1 MTDKL
6 DIVKL
11 IEKNPITRL
20 SKDYQS
26 KLITKVKSKFTEPEQ
41 QLFVASFY
49 CYLNHDYNN
58 EFIIDFDTIWKWVC
72 FTRKD
77 HAKRLLEKYFVLN
90 LDYKILLPL
99 KGEQNLKQD
108 KRGGN
113 NKETILL
120 TINTFKKFCLKADTK
135 KADEI
140 HNYYIKLE
148 EVLHDTMN
156 EETVELRKQLLIK
169 DEKIQQSKEKYKKI
183 EEKHKKIEEKF
194 KLDLKL
200 NKHKILI
207 EKTKC
212 KRCVYISEIEENKFI
227 KIGSTKETAERHTQ
241 LNRQYGNAMFLE
253 IFECDNFR
261 EVEESILTDSTIK
274 KYLHRQPING
284 HMPQEVVLL
293 NDEFNYNQ
301 LLSIVKHYVS
311 QIIFLTPSQLLEKQK
326 LDLEKQKLDL
336 EKQKLDYNIISNVL
350 NNELYIDKI
359 KEILEHNLPIL
370 LNKNI
375 TNEELQNNQSN
386 HKNTKNSIIQ
396 NNITI
401 IEPIHEPILE
411 SIHDPILEPIHD
423 PILEP
428 ILEQNS
434 VLIINETNV
443 RTLKTNETQNPN
455 YNMTINLKIKGRN
468 PMGQK
473 IQKIDP
479 DNLKNIIKVY
489 DSMVYLLRSPEN
501 NGYQKSSIQT
511 AIKTNKKYKGYRWNF
526 VKKGDD
532 PNVSNVLP
540 TVNLK
545 SKIPIRS
552 SILKLNS
559 TKTEILDSFYT
570 KDFLWKEL
578 KISKKKLQKIIENN
592 ELYNNYYYIEYLKC
606 PNELLLKYNKPIN
619 RIIPAH
625 SKAIKQINPITN
637 EVIIF
642 NTLSELYIKYSF
654 SSTTIIDAI
663 ENKTIHGGFL
673 WDYNK

>member
-1 MTDKL
+1 MTDKF

-26 KLITKVKSKFTEPEQ
+26 KLITKVKEKFTNPEQ

-49 CYLNHDYNN
+49 CYLHHNSNN
-58 EFIIDFDTIWKWVC
+58 DFIIDFDNIWKWVG

-77 HAKRLLEKYFVLN
+77 NSKRLLEKYFVLD
-90 LDYKILLPL
+90 LDYKILLLP
-99 KGEQNLKQD
+99 KEEQNLKQD

-156 EETVELRKQLLIK
+156 EETVELRNQLLIK
-169 DEKIQQSKEKYKKI
+169 DEKIHQSKEKYKKNEI
-183 EEKHKKIEEKF
+183 KHKKIEEKF

-207 EKTKC
+207 EKTKG

-227 KIGSTKETAERHTQ
+227 KIGSSKETSERHIQ
-241 LNRQYGNAMFLE
+241 LNRQYGNSMFLE

-261 EVEESILTDSTIK
+261 EVEESILSDSTIK

-293 NDEFNYNQ
+293 TNEFNYNQ

-336 EKQKLDYNIISNVL
+336 EKQKLDYNIIYNVL
-350 NNELYIDKI
+350 NNELYVDTV
-359 KEILEHNLPIL
+359 KEILNNNLAIL
-370 LNKNI
+370 
-375 TNEELQNNQSN
+375 LQNNQSN
-386 HKNTKNSIIQ
+386 YNINTNNSIIK

-401 IEPIHEPILE
+401 REPIIEPII
-411 SIHDPILEPIHD
+411 
-423 PILEP
+423 EP
-428 ILEQNS
+428 ILEQS
-434 VLIINETNV
+434 IQPIIDDTNI
-443 RTLKTNETQNPN
+443 RSLETNETQNPN

-479 DNLKNIIKVY
+479 DNIKNIIKVY
-489 DSMVYLLRSPEN
+489 DSMIYLLRSPEN

-532 PNVSNVLP
+532 PNISNVLP
-540 TVNLK
+540 TVNFK

-559 TKTEILDSFYT
+559 TKTEIIESFYT

-606 PNELLLKYNKPIN
+606 PNELLVKYNKPIN

-642 NTLSELYIKYSF
+642 NTLSELYIKYGF
-654 SSTTIIDAI
+654 CSTTIIYAI

-673 WDYNK
+673 WDYNT

>member
-1 MTDKL
+1 MSDKL

-11 IEKNPITRL
+11 IEKNPIIRL

-26 KLITKVKSKFTEPEQ
+26 KLITKVKEKFTEPEQ

-49 CYLNHDYNN
+49 CYLNHNTNN
-58 EFIIDFDTIWKWVC
+58 DFIIDFDNVWKWVG
-72 FTRKD
+72 FVRKD
-77 HAKRLLEKYFVLN
+77 PAKRLLEKYFILD
-90 LDYKILLPL
+90 LDYKILLL
-99 KGEQNLKQD
+99 SKVEQNTKEVLLHSSVEQNLKQD

-135 KADEI
+135 KSDEI

-156 EETVELRKQLLIK
+156 DETVELRNQLLIR
-169 DEKIQQSKEKYKKI
+169 DEKIKQSKEKYKQN
-183 EEKHKKIEEKF
+183 EVKHKKIEEKF

-207 EKTKC
+207 EKTKG

-241 LNRQYGNAMFLE
+241 LNRQYGNATFLE

-261 EVEESILTDSTIK
+261 EVEESILSDSTIK

-293 NDEFNYNQ
+293 TDEFNYNQ

-336 EKQKLDYNIISNVL
+336 EKQKLDYNIIYNVL
-350 NNELYIDKI
+350 NNELYVDTV
-359 KEILEHNLPIL
+359 KEILNNNLAIL
-370 LNKNI
+370 
-375 TNEELQNNQSN
+375 LQNNQSN
-386 HKNTKNSIIQ
+386 YNINTNNSIIK

-401 IEPIHEPILE
+401 REPIIEPII
-411 SIHDPILEPIHD
+411 
-423 PILEP
+423 EP
-428 ILEQNS
+428 ILEQS
-434 VLIINETNV
+434 IQPIVDDTNI
-443 RTLKTNETQNPN
+443 RSLETNETQNPN

-479 DNLKNIIKVY
+479 DNIKNIIKVY
-489 DSMVYLLRSPEN
+489 DSMIYLLRSPEN

-532 PNVSNVLP
+532 PNISNVLP
-540 TVNLK
+540 TVNFK

-559 TKTEILDSFYT
+559 TKTEIIESFYT

-606 PNELLLKYNKPIN
+606 PNELLVKYNKPIN

-642 NTLSELYIKYSF
+642 NTLSELYIKYGF
-654 SSTTIIDAI
+654 CSTTIIYAI

-673 WDYNK
+673 WDYNT

>member
-1 MTDKL
+1 MTDTL
-6 DIVKL
+6 NIVKL

-26 KLITKVKSKFTEPEQ
+26 KLITKIKAKFTEPEQ

-49 CYLNHDYNN
+49 CYLNHNSNN
-58 EFIIDFDTIWKWVC
+58 DFIIDFDNIWKWVG

-77 HAKRLLEKYFVLN
+77 NSKRLLEKYFVLD
-90 LDYKILLPL
+90 LDYKVLLLSKEEQNTKEVLLPTQ
-99 KGEQNLKQD
+99 GEQNLKQD

-156 EETVELRKQLLIK
+156 EETVELRNQLLIK
-169 DEKIQQSKEKYKKI
+169 DEKIKQSNEKYKKN
-183 EEKHKKIEEKF
+183 EYKF

-207 EKTKC
+207 EKTKG
-212 KRCVYISEIEENKFI
+212 KRCVYISEIEENKYI
-227 KIGSTKETAERHTQ
+227 KIGSTKETSSRNTQ
-241 LNRQYGNAMFLE
+241 LNIQYGKSIFLE

-261 EVEESILTDSTIK
+261 EVEESILADSTIK
-274 KYLHRQPING
+274 KHLHRQPING

-311 QIIFLTPSQLLEKQK
+311 QIIFLTPIQLLEKQK
-326 LDLEKQKLDL
+326 LDLEKQKLD
-336 EKQKLDYNIISNVL
+336 YNLISNIL
-350 NNELYIDKI
+350 NNKLYIDTV
-359 KEILEHNLPIL
+359 KEILNNNLPSL
-370 LNKNI
+370 I
-375 TNEELQNNQSN
+375 TNIKDYQQNQTIINN
-386 HKNTKNSIIQ
+386 NTLLPNSIIK
-396 NNITI
+396 NNVTI
-401 IEPIHEPILE
+401 IEPIISDIENRPLE
-411 SIHDPILEPIHD
+411 S
-423 PILEP
+423 
-428 ILEQNS
+428 
-434 VLIINETNV
+434 
-443 RTLKTNETQNPN
+443 NETQNPN
-455 YNMTINLKIKGRN
+455 YNMTINFKIKGKN
-468 PMGQK
+468 PRGCK

-479 DNLKNIIKVY
+479 DNLQNIIKVY
-489 DSMVYLLRSPEN
+489 DSMVYVLRSPEN
-501 NGYQKSSIQT
+501 NGFQKSSIHT
-511 AIKTNKKYKGYRWNF
+511 AIKNNKMYKGFRWNF
-526 VKKGDD
+526 VKKDED
-532 PNVSNVLP
+532 TNISKILP
-540 TVNLK
+540 TVNFK

-570 KDFLWKEL
+570 KNFLWKEL
-578 KISKKKLQKIIENN
+578 KISKNKIDKIITNH
-592 ELYNNYYYIEYLKC
+592 ELYNNNYYIEYLKC

-625 SKAIKQINPITN
+625 SKAIKQINPMTN

-642 NTLSELYIKYSF
+642 NTLNELYIKYGF
-654 SSTTIIDAI
+654 CSTTIIDAI
-663 ENKTIHGGFL
+663 KNKTIHGGFL
-673 WDYNK
+673 WDYNN